1 MAKTKTLGLGCG
13 VLFSAENQIGAFGP
27 RPPHG
32 LEPARGGCGCFCSL
46 GHHGPRPPL
55 PGPPRRAFPADRS
68 RSPDPWGYPLTV
80 PAPSMRGQRPGR
92 LPPVAGFAQ
101 LIALTHFAA
110 RSFQT
115 RELPIRPGLGP
126 VYSSLGRPPPLE
138 RGQEERAFSR
148 EVVRGAGSGRGF
160 LGCAVRS
167 PGVAG
172 LGTALVVARPAV
184 LRPRRARDVAR
195 GDSLLGGDG
204 AGTPR
209 IGKGGDVP
217 THRSASRTWRVPA
230 SSSDASAVPTKIRGS
245 PSARGGARGVLDLTS
260 TLPKAAPGR
269 RGRAPLCR
277 WKWPSRAPCGPA
289 ASPRGWASSACSAA
303 GEAEAPVL
311 D

>member
-1 MAKTKTLGLGCG
+1 
-13 VLFSAENQIGAFGP
+13 
-27 RPPHG
+27 
-32 LEPARGGCGCFCSL
+32 
-46 GHHGPRPPL
+46 
-55 PGPPRRAFPADRS
+55 
-68 RSPDPWGYPLTV
+68 
-80 PAPSMRGQRPGR
+80 MRGQRPGR

-115 RELPIRPGLGP
+115 RELPVRPGLGP

-160 LGCAVRS
+160 LGRAVRS

-195 GDSLLGGDG
+195 GDSLLRGDG

-209 IGKGGDVP
+209 IGKGGDVRHMEVSLVP
-217 THRSASRTWRVPA
+217 GGFQHLPATRPPCPRRSGDPR
-230 SSSDASAVPTKIRGS
+230 
-245 PSARGGARGVLDLTS
+245 
-260 TLPKAAPGR
+260 LPVEG
-269 RGRAPLCR
+269 C
-277 WKWPSRAPCGPA
+277 
-289 ASPRGWASSACSAA
+289 A
-303 GEAEAPVL
+303 GCWI
-311 D
+311 

>member
-32 LEPARGGCGCFCSL
+32 LEPARGGCGCSCSL
-46 GHHGPRPPL
+46 CHHGPRPPL
-55 PGPPRRAFPADRS
+55 PGPPRRAFPANRS

-115 RELPIRPGLGP
+115 RELPVRPGLGP

-160 LGCAVRS
+160 LGRAVRS

-195 GDSLLGGDG
+195 GDSLLGGG
-204 AGTPR
+204 GTQGHPESER
-209 IGKGGDVP
+209 EG
-217 THRSASRTWRVPA
+217 TSRHAEVR
-230 SSSDASAVPTKIRGS
+230 
-245 PSARGGARGVLDLTS
+245 L
-260 TLPKAAPGR
+260 APGGFQHLPATRPPCPR
-269 RGRAPLCR
+269 RSGDPRLPVEGRAGC
-277 WKWPSRAPCGPA
+277 WI
-289 ASPRGWASSACSAA
+289 
-303 GEAEAPVL
+303 
-311 D
+311 